1 MAFNNFFEGRA
12 EYPTFKKKPHE
23 QSATYASNAFKW
35 DGEALTLAK
44 MNAPLAI
51 RWHRCLPKDSKPSSV
66 TISKDGAN
74 RYFISILL
82 EEEIKPL
89 PVTPQMVG
97 LDLGIK
103 SMVALSTGESVGN
116 PHRDTNAAMNVLAEG
131 HAASCLWREY
141 KTRSGCR
148 SSGNSQ

>member
-1 MAFNNFFEGRA
+1 MDE
-12 EYPTFKKKPHE
+12 
-23 QSATYASNAFKW
+23 
-35 DGEALTLAK
+35 
-44 MNAPLAI
+44 PLDI
-51 RWHRCLPKDSKPSSV
+51 RWHRLLPNGSKPSSV

-74 RYFISILL
+74 RYLISILV

-116 PHRDTNAAMNVLAEG
+116 PRYFANEEKKLAKAKIRILYPSLRAVLGKVKIERMG
-131 HAASCLWREY
+131 SLPPRLISPLSMKPLDLKIQSHLGPFVAS
-141 KTRSGCR
+141 KG
-148 SSGNSQ
+148 